1 MKLSNQNDQIGSANR
16 PFIVREVVAII
27 LGIVAVGYLGAA
39 TYMYAAQSSFL
50 YKLEGTLET
59 PEEKGLEGVDV
70 EMVTM
75 RDGKLTTVWK
85 KTAVNK
91 SLPTILYFHGNSGT
105 IGRRADRFEQI
116 LASGYGM
123 YVPVIR
129 GFPGSEGEPSEE
141 AIIADALEHF
151 DRVDVDDS
159 KIVVYGESLG
169 TGIATAV
176 AVSRDA
182 RALILE
188 APFTATEDRAQELYP
203 WLPVKLL
210 MRDKYLTK
218 ERIKEVDEPVLV
230 IHGTKD
236 NVMPVQHGEKVFKL
250 ANEPKELSIVEG
262 ANHGNLW
269 DNGLWDTVKEF
280 LKNLSTG

>member
-1 MKLSNQNDQIGSANR
+1 MSVPNTNNQTETENR

-27 LGIVAVGYLGAA
+27 FGVVALGYLGAA

-59 PEEKGLEGVDV
+59 PEEKGLKGVTV
-70 EMVTM
+70 ETVTM
-75 RDGKLTTVWK
+75 RDGEPTTIWK
-85 KTAVNK
+85 KAATK
-91 SLPTILYFHGNSGT
+91 SSLPTILYFHGNSGT
-105 IGRRADRFEQI
+105 IARRSDRFEQI

-123 YVPVIR
+123 YVPVLR
-129 GFPGSEGEPSEE
+129 GFPGSEGEPTEE

-151 DRVDVDDS
+151 DRMDIDDS
-159 KIVVYGESLG
+159 KIVLYGESLG

-176 AVSRDA
+176 AISRDA

-188 APFTATEDRAQELYP
+188 APYTSTADRAQELYP
-203 WLPVKLL
+203 WLPVKIL
-210 MRDKYLTK
+210 MKDKYLTK
-218 ERIKEVDEPVLV
+218 ERIKDVDEPVLV
-230 IHGTKD
+230 IHGTED
-236 NVMPVQHGEKVFKL
+236 NVMPVQHGQKVFKL

-262 ANHGNLW
+262 ADHGNLW

-280 LKNLSTG
+280 LKNYAPG

>member
-1 MKLSNQNDQIGSANR
+1 MEISNQNRNERPINR

-27 LGIVAVGYLGAA
+27 LGVVAVGYLGAA
-39 TYMYAAQSSFL
+39 TYMYAFQSSFL
-50 YKLEGTLET
+50 YKLEGTLES
-59 PEEKGLEGVDV
+59 PEEKGLKGVEV

-75 RDGKLTTVWK
+75 RDGEPTTVWK
-85 KTAVNK
+85 KTATKK

-141 AIIADALEHF
+141 LIIADALEHF
-151 DRVDVDDS
+151 DRINVDDS

-188 APFTATEDRAQELYP
+188 APYTSTADRAQELYP

-210 MRDKYLTK
+210 MKDKYLTK
-218 ERIKEVDEPVLV
+218 ERIREVDEPVLV

-236 NVMPVQHGEKVFKL
+236 NVMPVQHGKKVFKL
-250 ANEPKELSIVEG
+250 ANDPKELSIVEG

-280 LKNLSTG
+280 LKNFSTG